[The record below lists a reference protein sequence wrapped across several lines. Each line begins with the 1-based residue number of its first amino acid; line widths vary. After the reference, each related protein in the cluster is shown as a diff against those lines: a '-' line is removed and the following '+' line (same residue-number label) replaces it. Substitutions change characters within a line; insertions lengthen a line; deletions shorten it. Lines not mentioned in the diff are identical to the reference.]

1 MCLSCGW
8 RGPMQQTLDRV
19 RAGEQ
24 DPECRECSGLLKSDT
39 ISFGQQLIPEVIER
53 AMTVSTEGDLFIAI
67 GTTLQ
72 VYPVAA
78 AVPKAL
84 DAGARV
90 VIINAEATQFDDVA
104 DAVVRLPI
112 GEVLPRICGADVL
125 D

>member
-1 MCLSCGW
+1 
-8 RGPMQQTLDRV
+8 
-19 RAGEQ
+19 
-24 DPECRECSGLLKSDT
+24 
-39 ISFGQQLIPEVIER
+39 
-53 AMTVSTEGDLFIAI
+53 MTVSTEGDLFIAI

-112 GEVLPRICGADVL
+112 GEVLPRICGADVS